1 MTEQDFLEQLH
12 ELNNKINF
20 AKELSF
26 RETLAC
32 SDIQDIVDRLKLK
45 AVSKIREFILQK
57 IYSFRKPM
65 TNYQIPQNTLLKYRF
80 FYQFLLANERTVA
93 KEIRDEYVDT
103 MSKIYFSYFK
113 SYSGRLL
120 KVQYEEVA
128 DKDDLMGVEDTA
140 KKDIL

>member
-45 AVSKIREFILQK
+45 VRQGPQAAFSPHLPDVGLKLLRCIPGSLQAVSKIREFILQK

-65 TNYQIPQNTLLKYRF
+65 TNYQIPQNTLLKYR
-80 FYQFLLANERTVA
+80 
-93 KEIRDEYVDT
+93 
-103 MSKIYFSYFK
+103 
-113 SYSGRLL
+113 
-120 KVQYEEVA
+120 
-128 DKDDLMGVEDTA
+128 
-140 KKDIL
+140 